1 MKAIF
6 DWKGQSLV
14 LNSIF
19 IVVNLIGVTL
29 ITMGFHPNFET
40 YTLQLVITGSSTLLV
55 SVIGLIIFKG
65 KIFMSLVARILVGGL
80 FIVSGLI
87 KANDPIG
94 FSYKL
99 EEYFEDGALAFR
111 IK

>member
-40 YTLQLVITGSSTLLV
+40 SLSHYTLNSHFFPGRNLYYYT
-55 SVIGLIIFKG
+55 F
-65 KIFMSLVARILVGGL
+65 
-80 FIVSGLI
+80 
-87 KANDPIG
+87 
-94 FSYKL
+94 
-99 EEYFEDGALAFR
+99 
-111 IK
+111 